1 MTFEVEKLQAAL
13 IPLAL
18 LRLEVQ
24 EVIPSCSRQERVLLT
39 SEMALRA
46 LIRYQL
52 RARDGL

>member
-13 IPLAL
+13 ILLAL

-24 EVIPSCSRQERVLLT
+24 EVIPSCSQERVLLT

-52 RARDGL
+52 GARDGL